1 MKDAALPVVLIVL
14 GLAWLLNSLDW
25 LPEIH
30 WLWILGIERFA
41 GQLRGRVRSRRDA
54 VLGAARRSD
63 WASEQA
69 SQHRNASLLDRT
81 RRAAPITGRLRCCS
95 SLPWNH
101 HGASLR
107 LAFGRFSGLRA
118 PLTDPQTALAGAGV
132 AILALDGI
140 TKSSIVAGPL
150 LILAGMLSF
159 FRQYYGLGWR
169 FMVPI
174 MLIAAGI
181 FMLVARSP
189 AIPESRTLARRFHDR
204 GPNG

>member
-14 GLAWLLNSLDW
+14 GIAWLLNSLNW

-30 WLWILGIERFA
+30 WLWILG
-41 GQLRGRVRSRRDA
+41 
-54 VLGAARRSD
+54 
-63 WASEQA
+63 
-69 SQHRNASLLDRT
+69 
-81 RRAAPITGRLRCCS
+81 
-95 SLPWNH
+95 
-101 HGASLR
+101 
-107 LAFGRFSGLRA
+107 
-118 PLTDPQTALAGAGV
+118 LAGAGM

-150 LILAGMLSF
+150 LILAGLLSF

-181 FMLVARSP
+181 FMLIARSP
-189 AIPESRTLARRFHDR
+189 SIPESRALERYRDR
-204 GPNG
+204 GPHG